1 MKQVTV
7 LGSTGS
13 IGVNTLNVLRTMPD
27 RFAVH
32 SLAAG
37 TNFEL
42 LASQIREF
50 RPQAVVVASD
60 SVRQALIRFL
70 EDAPLP
76 FSVPDLLTGPEALVS
91 VSTAPEVDFVM
102 SAIVGVAGLEATYE
116 AVKQGKTVGLANKE
130 VLVASG
136 ELVMAAA
143 AASGTELLPVDSEHN
158 GAHQCLRAGRRAE
171 AVRLILTASG
181 GPFRTFTKE
190 QMTSVTPAQ
199 ALRHPTW
206 KMGNRITID
215 SATMMNKG
223 FEVIE
228 AGWLFGF
235 APSEIGVVVHPQS
248 TVHALVEFNDGSVI
262 AQVCTTD
269 MRMPIQYAL
278 TYPDRETAPV
288 PRYDF
293 SKPQQWDFTPPD
305 LDRFPCLRLAYQAFE
320 TGGSATCVLNA
331 ADEIAVEAF
340 LREEISFPQLA
351 ATVEETLARV
361 PHRTPRSVGEVLE
374 IDSEARRVAQGLIAK
389 RPVPVLMPV
398 PASITV

>member
-1 MKQVTV
+1 
-7 LGSTGS
+7 
-13 IGVNTLNVLRTMPD
+13 
-27 RFAVH
+27 
-32 SLAAG
+32 
-37 TNFEL
+37 
-42 LASQIREF
+42 
-50 RPQAVVVASD
+50 
-60 SVRQALIRFL
+60 
-70 EDAPLP
+70 
-76 FSVPDLLTGPEALVS
+76 
-91 VSTAPEVDFVM
+91 
-102 SAIVGVAGLEATYE
+102 
-116 AVKQGKTVGLANKE
+116 
-130 VLVASG
+130 
-136 ELVMAAA
+136 
-143 AASGTELLPVDSEHN
+143 
-158 GAHQCLRAGRRAE
+158 
-171 AVRLILTASG
+171 
-181 GPFRTFTKE
+181 
-190 QMTSVTPAQ
+190 
-199 ALRHPTW
+199 
-206 KMGNRITID
+206 MGNRITID

-331 ADEIAVEAF
+331 ADEIAVESF